1 MLFGCILNHIV
12 TYLAEPVFELYV
24 VKVEPLSVNDFM
36 MTDPSDTF
44 GFVIAPEFDMLPPER
59 LAIEHEYV
67 KRVDPP
73 PDGGVV
79 SDVTSGVVSDVTSGV
94 VSDF

>member
-1 MLFGCILNHIV
+1 
-12 TYLAEPVFELYV
+12 
-24 VKVEPLSVNDFM
+24 M

-67 KRVDPP
+67 KRVVVPVVPVVPVVTDVVPVV
-73 PDGGVV
+73 PDVVPVVPVVVPVVDAVVV
-79 SDVTSGVVSDVTSGV
+79 SVVVCVVVDSSGTTNR
-94 VSDF
+94 

>member
-1 MLFGCILNHIV
+1 
-12 TYLAEPVFELYV
+12 
-24 VKVEPLSVNDFM
+24 M

-67 KRVDPP
+67 KRVVVPVV
-73 PDGGVV
+73 PDVV
-79 SDVTSGVVSDVTSGV
+79 PVVPVVPDVVPVVDAVVVPVVVCVVVDSSGTTNR
-94 VSDF
+94 

>member
-1 MLFGCILNHIV
+1 
-12 TYLAEPVFELYV
+12 
-24 VKVEPLSVNDFM
+24 M

-79 SDVTSGVVSDVTSGV
+79 SDVTSGVVSDVTSSV
-94 VSDF
+94 VSDVDPVVSVVVSVVVDSSGTTNR